1 MKNYIFV
8 LEHLS
13 YVIECFC
20 IEATGDGKSELHN
33 LKEKLLKDSNFKIK
47 KGVAIA
53 NKFEQALNSGDNKV
67 VASTISSVSRN
78 LWKETMKKLN
88 EHTF

>member
-20 IEATGDGKSELHN
+20 IDATGDGKSELYD
-33 LKEKLLKDSNFKIK
+33 LKEKLLKDNNFKIEN
-47 KGVAIA
+47 GVAIA
-53 NKFEQALNSGDNKV
+53 NKFEQALNSRDIKV
-67 VASTISSVSRN
+67 IATTISSVSRC
-78 LWKETMKKLN
+78 LWKETMERLN